1 MRQKHSLFSR
11 TAAWLIA
18 KLDRFVEPVERDE
31 TDKAACSAPVKLELP
46 ETPETPEEEPKTVVP
61 AVEDMTL
68 SEVIEFVASDSQRRF
83 HSDEESIRSFEA
95 RWQAQH
101 HEYTQRM
108 RSDYLMKQ
116 VEEEAIAKEQYR
128 RDIEAKKEEILERLA
143 RYELDTGVP
152 FFEWYHTAD
161 VPQLAASEGKGVT
174 PADVVAEM
182 VEPDIDPDAKWTAI
196 NDCPTKGSLD
206 VKVEPIVVFMPT
218 SNGKGESVRTETIVA
233 SLKYKGAAIIIGTFT
248 EDRLCQV
255 SESRNISSFL
265 RNRVSVMPNISS
277 FLLRKVVVP
286 SIMERNLEEAI
297 AAWNS
302 ARISMRRLPH
312 NVGQDM
318 KSFMQTMAHLL
329 LLETKEN
336 QEKVDL
342 IRLAI
347 Q

>member
-31 TDKAACSAPVKLELP
+31 PDKEDSSVPVKLELP
-46 ETPETPEEEPKTVVP
+46 ETPAPSEPPVEETPKEELKMAAPP
-61 AVEDMTL
+61 IEDMTL
-68 SEVIEFVASDSQRRF
+68 SEVMAMVESDSTRLAYEDRNN
-83 HSDEESIRSFEA
+83 IRSFHGAYQA
-95 RWQAQH
+95 RQH
-101 HEYTQRM
+101 SYVQRR

-116 VEEEAIAKEQYR
+116 VEAETAAKEQYR
-128 RDIEAKKEEILERLA
+128 RDLEAKKEEILERLA

-152 FFEWYHTAD
+152 FFEWHHTAD

-182 VEPDIDPDAKWTAI
+182 VEPDIDPDAKWHAI
-196 NDCPTKGSLD
+196 SECPAKGNLD
-206 VKVEPIVVFMPT
+206 VKVEPVAISMPT
-218 SNGKGESVRTETIVA
+218 LDGKSKDVRTGELIVTL
-233 SLKYKGAAIIIGTFT
+233 SYKGDAIIAGS
-248 EDRLCQV
+248 C
-255 SESRNISSFL
+255 SESTQKFFISS
-265 RNRVSVMPNISS
+265 MQGIES
-277 FLLRKVVVP
+277 FLLRMVALP
-286 SIMERNLEEAI
+286 SILNGDAEDSAHTI
-297 AAWNS
+297 WNTTLGT
-302 ARISMRRLPH
+302 MRSLLQRASKDVP
-312 NVGQDM
+312 
-318 KSFMQTMAHLL
+318 SFMQTMAHLL